1 MQDGLKVKKLYRIIL
16 KKNKKLDSDTFKI
29 FKQIRDM
36 QSIRIIS
43 ITRKPKCIRGH
54 LVKFFGPYRSSP
66 N

>member
-54 LVKFFGPYRSSP
+54 LV
-66 N
+66 